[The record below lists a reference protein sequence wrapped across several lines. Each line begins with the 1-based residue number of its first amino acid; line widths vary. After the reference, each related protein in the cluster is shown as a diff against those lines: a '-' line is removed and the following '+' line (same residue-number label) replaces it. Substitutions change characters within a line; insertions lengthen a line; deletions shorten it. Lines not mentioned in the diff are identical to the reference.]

1 MSCADIMLY
10 INAILYILKKRIPLL
25 HATQPLSLSVCRL
38 YLLLTFSYPAVW
50 YCVLGQ
56 SCPPFVC
63 FSCGVF
69 NSQEGEGA
77 DPAVRYNMLY
87 HAMLCCSILCCTIQY
102 YVILYYTMF
111 CYTILYYIVLYYTVL
126 YYAISLYAVLCCAV
140 LYCLALIFC
149 VLIFQVLH
157 CSTLLSC
164 IALCLVLLYFFPLY
178 SALQYYSLTCST
190 FLALLLFPCSHSLS
204 FLTSSRCTLPL
215 SADVSE
221 GERKYLGDQV
231 RTLQIKCD
239 LLKKQNEQQRQQHL
253 EAREEDERRTR
264 EREEDDSLNKV
275 S

>member
-87 HAMLCCSILCCTIQY
+87 HAMLCCSILRCTIQY

-111 CYTILYYIVLYYTVL
+111 CYTILYRTILYSTVL
-126 YYAISLYAVLCCAV
+126 CNIALCCALLCCTV
-140 LYCLALIFC
+140 LLGSNLLCSNISSSTLLYSTLLYCTLS
-149 VLIFQVLH
+149 
-157 CSTLLSC
+157 CSTLLLSTPQC
-164 IALCLVLLYFFPLY
+164 SSILFSNLLH
-178 SALQYYSLTCST
+178 
-190 FLALLLFPCSHSLS
+190 FPCSSFIPLFSFVVLPHFFSLY
-204 FLTSSRCTLPL
+204 SSSQCWRIGGW
-215 SADVSE
+215 A
-221 GERKYLGDQV
+221 
-231 RTLQIKCD
+231 
-239 LLKKQNEQQRQQHL
+239 
-253 EAREEDERRTR
+253 
-264 EREEDDSLNKV
+264 
-275 S
+275 